1 MFERLERMPDDP
13 ILGLMAAFRADPDTR
28 KVDLGVGVYRNDKGE
43 TPVLDAVRKAEAA
56 VLARQTSK
64 TYVAPA
70 GNAGFNQAM
79 EKLVFGADHP
89 TLKANR
95 IRTIQAPGGCGALR
109 VGAELI
115 RRAYPDATIHV
126 STPTWANHVPL
137 LTGSGIKLESYPYY
151 DGKTGGLNF
160 SGMMDYL
167 DKLPKGALVLL
178 HASCHN
184 PTGADLSEQQWR
196 DVLALVQRRGL
207 TPYIDMAYQGL
218 GTGIVEDS
226 FGPRLFAAELPEL
239 LVAVSCSK
247 NFGLYRERTG
257 ALHVINQT
265 TAGADAILTQLVR
278 IARTI
283 YSMPPDHG
291 AAIVHEILT
300 NDALHG
306 SWTDEVGSMR
316 ARIAGL
322 RKQAVETL
330 KKVGASRDFSFI
342 ERQHGM
348 FSFLGATKDQVR
360 ELREKHHI
368 YMTDDSRINI
378 AGLKADNIGYF
389 AESVAQV
396 VK

>member
-13 ILGLMAAFRADPDTR
+13 ILGLMAAFRADADPR

-115 RRAYPDATIHV
+115 RRAYPEAVVHV

-151 DGKTGGLNF
+151 DGKTGGINF
-160 SGMMDYL
+160 SGMMDHL
-167 DKLPKGALVLL
+167 DKLPKGAIVLL

-196 DVLALVQRRGL
+196 DILALVQRRGL

-226 FGPRLFAAELPEL
+226 FGPRLFAAELPEV

-291 AAIVHEILT
+291 AAIVNEILT
-300 NDALHG
+300 TDALRG

-316 ARIAGL
+316 SRIAGL
-322 RKQAVETL
+322 RTQAVANL
-330 KKVGASRDFSFI
+330 KKAGASRDFSFI

-389 AESVAQV
+389 AEAVAQV